1 MANKSDVEIDA
12 IIAEA
17 LRSEPFR
24 PAPITLQR
32 RVEERLRIG
41 ALVEQEQARFRY
53 SMASIAIVFIAGLV
67 GGAAFLAFTN
77 LQDILYYG
85 VPGAMG
91 TLDYYVASIMVVLT
105 SWSGAYTFSLSLLL
119 AAGTV
124 LLALIPLGAMRRA
137 H

>member
-1 MANKSDVEIDA
+1 MANEFDVDIDA
-12 IIAEA
+12 IIEEA
-17 LRSEPFR
+17 LRSEAFR
-24 PAPITLQR
+24 AAPVTLQR

-41 ALVEQEQARFRY
+41 ALMEQEQARFRY
-53 SMASIAIVFIAGLV
+53 SMASIAVVFVAGLV

-91 TLDYYVASIMVVLT
+91 TLDYYVASIMVILT
-105 SWSGAYTFSLSLLL
+105 SWSGDYTLSLSLLL

-124 LLALIPLGAMRRA
+124 LLALIPLGALRRA